1 MNGTVHMT
9 PATNG
14 PRSSADYFENEAK
27 MLQFQYIWS
36 CRTTWLFRHN

>member
-14 PRSSADYFENEAK
+14 AQSSADYFENEAK
-27 MLQFQYIWS
+27 MLQFQ
-36 CRTTWLFRHN
+36 

>member
-14 PRSSADYFENEAK
+14 PRSLADYFENEAK
-27 MLQFQYIWS
+27 MLKFQ
-36 CRTTWLFRHN
+36 

>member
-9 PATNG
+9 PAING

-27 MLQFQYIWS
+27 ILKF
-36 CRTTWLFRHN
+36 